1 MSSSRPGSRR
11 GWGRQVVTGRLDKT
25 TEPAERDRLEH
36 LAADAL
42 REGELVILPTETV
55 YGLFAAATRP
65 DAIAKLAELTF
76 PKDRLSAR
84 YRYTWHAPSAE
95 AVFSAF
101 PITSAGHR
109 HLMARL
115 LPGPVRFDLQL
126 PPSALRSSLAALG
139 VEHGVLDDNG
149 VLTVRV
155 PSQAT
160 TLRVLQL
167 AGVPV
172 VANRLAGAGWAPDR
186 SPDAALEDDRAA
198 NAGVAVTLD
207 EGPTMFG
214 SASTL
219 VRLTARGGYRVEHEG
234 AYDTRMI
241 DKHARL
247 RVLFVCTGNTC
258 RSPMAEAI
266 ARSLLEHNG
275 EHPQEDSVV
284 QVSVVSAGT
293 SAGGGRPASPQSTVA
308 LQALGIEPG
317 EHRSRPLTRTLIAD
331 ADAIYT
337 MSAWHRDEVAAL
349 DPGAASRTWLLDP
362 GGQDVP
368 DPVGLPQEVY
378 NQTAARLRELVIQ
391 RLTELH
397 VLGEIGDPPR

>member
-207 EGPTMFG
+207 EGPAHRPG
-214 SASTL
+214 R
-219 VRLTARGGYRVEHEG
+219 VPRRARG
-234 AYDTRMI
+234 
-241 DKHARL
+241 RL
-247 RVLFVCTGNTC
+247 
-258 RSPMAEAI
+258 
-266 ARSLLEHNG
+266 
-275 EHPQEDSVV
+275 
-284 QVSVVSAGT
+284 
-293 SAGGGRPASPQSTVA
+293 
-308 LQALGIEPG
+308 
-317 EHRSRPLTRTLIAD
+317 
-331 ADAIYT
+331 
-337 MSAWHRDEVAAL
+337 
-349 DPGAASRTWLLDP
+349 
-362 GGQDVP
+362 
-368 DPVGLPQEVY
+368 
-378 NQTAARLRELVIQ
+378 
-391 RLTELH
+391 
-397 VLGEIGDPPR
+397 